1 MRGST
6 RRGASPPSRL
16 GILGFGSG
24 LALVASILSGISLA
38 ATLLVVVVAGTLAAR
53 SLWARTTT
61 ERRAL
66 ARRRLH
72 AGAVAGIAALG
83 AYDLSRW
90 VLVAVLG
97 FRFGP
102 FDAFG
107 GFGRALWGA
116 GAQGWW
122 VEATGVAIHLANGL
136 GFALGYT
143 LLVRRPGPASG
154 IVFALGLEAA
164 MVALYP
170 HWLRIQA
177 VDEFLQVSMV
187 GHLAYGATLGW
198 VSRAVLE
205 RRDTGAPAPAVDG

>member
-1 MRGST
+1 MRGPT
-6 RRGASPPSRL
+6 RSGASPPSPL

-83 AYDLSRW
+83 AYDLSRC

-122 VEATGVAIHLANGL
+122 VEATGVAVHLANGL
-136 GFALGYT
+136 ALPSATRFSSGGRGRPRGSSSLWGWRWRWWRCT
-143 LLVRRPGPASG
+143 RSGCGSRRSTSSCRSR
-154 IVFALGLEAA
+154 
-164 MVALYP
+164 
-170 HWLRIQA
+170 W
-177 VDEFLQVSMV
+177 S
-187 GHLAYGATLGW
+187 ATW
-198 VSRAVLE
+198 P
-205 RRDTGAPAPAVDG
+205 TG